1 MERIRNMLGYY
12 STELKEESKIS
23 ASEEPPS
30 ECPINNAKDFNPQ
43 HPNGLPLPKM
53 LQGGCPRDEQGGG
66 NGRGGAADADV
77 VDPGNREVRHSQAR
91 APGQAKPLSTRRL
104 VSSIPKGDETPHHQK
119 ETNRKW
125 VYPSEQ
131 MYYNAM
137 KRKGWDPREE
147 DMPAV
152 VAIHNFVNEEGWRR
166 VCKWEAMHS
175 NHEPRLI
182 RFQGDATKLSPR
194 ARLNGLLG
202 YSLPFDRH
210 DWVVGRPGPQ
220 GAEQEVRYVLD
231 YYSGAPVE
239 GKPVSMHMDV
249 RPALDSL
256 TALLDRF
263 KVAFNDEIYP
273 VFDLFPGQK
282 DGGFFPGQKA
292 GTFSEQLMKKGE
304 TTRQE
309 EKKVVAQQSTP
320 LQKQQQPDAAA
331 AASQK
336 PSAAAAT
343 S

>member
-30 ECPINNAKDFNPQ
+30 ECPINKAKDFNPQ

-66 NGRGGAADADV
+66 NGRRRPGEPGGAPQ
-77 VDPGNREVRHSQAR
+77 PGAGPG
-91 APGQAKPLSTRRL
+91 PGQAAQHAPVGLQHS
-104 VSSIPKGDETPHHQK
+104 KGDETPHHQK

-152 VAIHNFVNEEGWRR
+152 VAIHNFVNEEGW
-166 VCKWEAMHS
+166 S
-175 NHEPRLI
+175 EPRLI